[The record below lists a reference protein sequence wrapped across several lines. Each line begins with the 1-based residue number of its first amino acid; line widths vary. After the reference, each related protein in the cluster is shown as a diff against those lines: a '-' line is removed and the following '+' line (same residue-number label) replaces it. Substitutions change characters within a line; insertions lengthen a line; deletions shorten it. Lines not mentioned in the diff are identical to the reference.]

1 MRSLQHKAL
10 VLLAL
15 LTVLRASNS
24 PEITDIFVDPFTN
37 GLLFTLYSEEMI
49 DVDNVSSWMSP
60 HGWYYI
66 TVNGAT
72 FSLDIPGKIP
82 ALGQVKDIVI
92 KNNHESGQLAFLVK
106 KPFHSIQILKSEI
119 SNAVQVS
126 AVYEVSSSIKQRLG
140 DTLVEKDK
148 EKRFEERTRPL
159 ARKKAQD
166 VANRGP
172 SIDYL
177 NTGFNADTLNQA
189 VDEMLDAL
197 LVDMADVDDFTNSKK
212 LENETEFIRMNE
224 GIQHRINDPNI
235 MNDMVKLGDVAL
247 KGPASSS
254 VRELFTSKRKWYKDD
269 FFLPKDGPQEKG
281 RLKITSTI
289 DDVTVFIDDEYVGLT
304 PINDNI
310 ELTVGPHKVWCIP
323 PVPVNDSR
331 WYEDPIS
338 ENVIGDAI
346 HNVIVRADAVTTVD
360 FDLYILNTAPNY
372 KEKVFYMDSLGAIVG
387 PEDESRYADLSME
400 RFINKRITSHKISGI
415 KRKVVPPLVKEGKSL
430 KQKMVMNGPPPL
442 AVSDLR
448 KSNKKTREK
457 TQDQTDLTSTTPS
470 RDDIADIVEP
480 DPEEKTSN
488 DAGGNMFNRLFSSLK
503 RKGNNGSKREKPEI
517 QDSQLNKPVE
527 EVLEQIKTNIE
538 EGDLAAVDVDEKTQD
553 QTDLTSTT
561 PSRDDIADIV
571 ESDPEEKTSNDAGGN
586 MFNHLFSS
594 LKRKG
599 NNGSKREKPEI
610 KDSQLNKS
618 VEEVLEQIET
628 NIEEGDL
635 AVVDVDG
642 KTAKF
647 GRNSLQKVFSPKNSI
662 ANLQQ
667 VPPRYSSI
675 HSDDL
680 DVVRIVNAEY
690 VKPNNRRP
698 VNINNE
704 FPSTNHRVY
713 CFTVVQNLGRPV
725 HISHFWY
732 RNGKFMA
739 RVPMDVGF
747 SSSWRCWSYITLKNG
762 FEGDWKVVVRGPDN
776 QELEEIEFFILPDK
790 NLAKQK

>member
-1 MRSLQHKAL
+1 MRSLKYKAL
-10 VLLAL
+10 ALLAL
-15 LTVLRASNS
+15 LALLRASNS
-24 PEITDIFVDPFTN
+24 PEITDVFVDPFTN
-37 GLLFTLYSEEMI
+37 GLLFTLYSEEII
-49 DVDNVSSWMSP
+49 DIDNVSSWMSP

-66 TVNGAT
+66 TINGAT

-82 ALGQVKDIVI
+82 ALEQVKDIVI

-106 KPFHSIQILKSEI
+106 KPFHSIEILKSEI

-126 AVYEVSSSIKQRLG
+126 AVYGVPNSIKKRLG
-140 DTLVEKDK
+140 DTLVKKDK
-148 EKRFEERTRPL
+148 DKRPEKRTRPL

-166 VANRGP
+166 VANREP
-172 SIDYL
+172 STDYL
-177 NTGFNADTLNQA
+177 NIGFNADTLNLA
-189 VDEMLDAL
+189 VDKMLNAL
-197 LVDMADVDDFTNSKK
+197 LRDVADVDDFTNSKK

-224 GIQHRINDPNI
+224 GKQHRINDPNI
-235 MNDMVKLGDVAL
+235 MNDLVKLGDVAL

-254 VRELFTSKRKWYKDD
+254 VRELFISKRKWYKDD

-415 KRKVVPPLVKEGKSL
+415 KRKIVPPLVKEGKSSR
-430 KQKMVMNGPPPL
+430 QKTAMNGPPPL

-470 RDDIADIVEP
+470 RDDIADIVES

-517 QDSQLNKPVE
+517 KDSQLNKPVE
-527 EVLEQIKTNIE
+527 EVLEQIETDIE
-538 EGDLAAVDVDEKTQD
+538 EGDLAAVDVDEKT
-553 QTDLTSTT
+553 
-561 PSRDDIADIV
+561 A
-571 ESDPEEKTSNDAGGN
+571 
-586 MFNHLFSS
+586 
-594 LKRKG
+594 
-599 NNGSKREKPEI
+599 
-610 KDSQLNKS
+610 KS
-618 VEEVLEQIET
+618 
-628 NIEEGDL
+628 
-635 AVVDVDG
+635 
-642 KTAKF
+642 
-647 GRNSLQKVFSPKNSI
+647 GRNILQEVFPPKNSI

-667 VPPRYSSI
+667 VPPRYSTI
-675 HSDDL
+675 RFADL

-739 RVPMDVGF
+739 RVPMEVGF

>member
-15 LTVLRASNS
+15 LTVIRASNS

-148 EKRFEERTRPL
+148 EKHFEERTRPL
-159 ARKKAQD
+159 ARKKAED
-166 VANRGP
+166 IANREP

-177 NTGFNADTLNQA
+177 NIGFNPDTLNLA
-189 VDEMLDAL
+189 VDEMLNAL
-197 LVDMADVDDFTNSKK
+197 LRDMADVDAFTNSKK
-212 LENETEFIRMNE
+212 LENETEFIRMYE
-224 GIQHRINDPNI
+224 GTQHRINDPNI
-235 MNDMVKLGDVAL
+235 LNDLVKLGDVAL

-254 VRELFTSKRKWYKDD
+254 VRELFISKRKWYKED
-269 FFLPKDGPQEKG
+269 FFLPKDAPQEKG

-310 ELTVGPHKVWCIP
+310 ELTIGPHKVWCIP

-331 WYEDPIS
+331 WYKDPIS

-470 RDDIADIVEP
+470 RDDIADIVGP

-503 RKGNNGSKREKPEI
+503 REGNNGSKREKPEI

-527 EVLEQIKTNIE
+527 EVLEQIETNIE
-538 EGDLAAVDVDEKTQD
+538 EGDLAAVDVD
-553 QTDLTSTT
+553 
-561 PSRDDIADIV
+561 
-571 ESDPEEKTSNDAGGN
+571 
-586 MFNHLFSS
+586 
-594 LKRKG
+594 
-599 NNGSKREKPEI
+599 
-610 KDSQLNKS
+610 
-618 VEEVLEQIET
+618 
-628 NIEEGDL
+628 
-635 AVVDVDG
+635 G

-647 GRNSLQKVFSPKNSI
+647 GRNILQKVFSPKNSI

-675 HSDDL
+675 HSADL

>member
-10 VLLAL
+10 ASLAL
-15 LTVLRASNS
+15 LTILRASNS

-148 EKRFEERTRPL
+148 DKRLEERTRPL

-172 SIDYL
+172 RIDYL

-212 LENETEFIRMNE
+212 LENETEFIRLNE
-224 GIQHRINDPNI
+224 GKQHRVNDPNI

-346 HNVIVRADAVTTVD
+346 HNVMVRADTVTMVD

-372 KEKVFYMDSLGAIVG
+372 KEKVFYMDSIGAIVG
-387 PEDESRYADLSME
+387 PEDENRYAELSMK

-430 KQKMVMNGPPPL
+430 KQKKAMNGPPPL

-448 KSNKKTREK
+448 KSNKKTGEK
-457 TQDQTDLTSTTPS
+457 TQDQTDLTSTTLSRDDIADIVEPDPEEETQDQTDLTSTTPS

-503 RKGNNGSKREKPEI
+503 KKGKNGSKREQPDI

-527 EVLEQIKTNIE
+527 EVLEQIETDIE
-538 EGDLAAVDVDEKTQD
+538 EGDLAAVDVDEKT
-553 QTDLTSTT
+553 
-561 PSRDDIADIV
+561 A
-571 ESDPEEKTSNDAGGN
+571 
-586 MFNHLFSS
+586 
-594 LKRKG
+594 
-599 NNGSKREKPEI
+599 
-610 KDSQLNKS
+610 KS
-618 VEEVLEQIET
+618 
-628 NIEEGDL
+628 
-635 AVVDVDG
+635 
-642 KTAKF
+642 
-647 GRNSLQKVFSPKNSI
+647 GRNILKEVFPPKNSI
-662 ANLQQ
+662 ANRQQ
-667 VPPRYSSI
+667 VPPRNSTIRSA
-675 HSDDL
+675 DL
-680 DVVRIVNAEY
+680 DVIRIVNAEY

-725 HISHFWY
+725 NISHFWY
-732 RNGKFMA
+732 RDGKFMA
-739 RVPMDVGF
+739 RVPMKVGF
-747 SSSWRCWSYITLKNG
+747 SSSWRCWSYITLKDG
-762 FEGDWKVVVRGPDN
+762 FEGDWKVVVRGPTN
-776 QELEEIEFFILPDK
+776 QEIEEINFSIFPDK
-790 NLAKQK
+790 NLAKKKQ

>member
-1 MRSLQHKAL
+1 MKSMNYMRSLKYKAL
-10 VLLAL
+10 ALLAL
-15 LTVLRASNS
+15 LALLRASNS
-24 PEITDIFVDPFTN
+24 SEITDVFVDPFTN
-37 GLLFTLYSEEMI
+37 GLLFTLYSEETI
-49 DVDNVSSWMSP
+49 YLDNVSSWMSP

-126 AVYEVSSSIKQRLG
+126 AVYEVPNSIKQRLG

-148 EKRFEERTRPL
+148 EKPLEERTRPL

-166 VANRGP
+166 VANREP
-172 SIDYL
+172 SIDYMHL
-177 NTGFNADTLNQA
+177 GFNADTLNLA

-212 LENETEFIRMNE
+212 IENETEFIRMNE
-224 GIQHRINDPNI
+224 GKQHRINDPNI

-346 HNVIVRADAVTTVD
+346 HNVIVRADTVTMVD
-360 FDLYILNTAPNY
+360 FNLYILNTAPNY

-415 KRKVVPPLVKEGKSL
+415 KKKVVPPLVKEGKSSR
-430 KQKMVMNGPPPL
+430 QKTAMNGPPPL

-517 QDSQLNKPVE
+517 KDSQLNKP
-527 EVLEQIKTNIE
+527 
-538 EGDLAAVDVDEKTQD
+538 
-553 QTDLTSTT
+553 
-561 PSRDDIADIV
+561 
-571 ESDPEEKTSNDAGGN
+571 
-586 MFNHLFSS
+586 
-594 LKRKG
+594 
-599 NNGSKREKPEI
+599 
-610 KDSQLNKS
+610 

-635 AVVDVDG
+635 AAVDVDG

-647 GRNSLQKVFSPKNSI
+647 GRNILQKVFSPKNSI

-667 VPPRYSSI
+667 VQPRYSSI
-675 HSDDL
+675 HSADL

-725 HISHFWY
+725 RISHFWY

>member
-10 VLLAL
+10 ASLAL
-15 LTVLRASNS
+15 LTILRASNS

-148 EKRFEERTRPL
+148 DKRLEERTRPL

-172 SIDYL
+172 RIDYL

-212 LENETEFIRMNE
+212 LENETEFIRLNE
-224 GIQHRINDPNI
+224 GKQHRVNDPNI

-346 HNVIVRADAVTTVD
+346 HNVMVRADTVTMVD
-360 FDLYILNTAPNY
+360 FDLYILDTAPNY

-415 KRKVVPPLVKEGKSL
+415 KRKVVPPLVKEIKSS
-430 KQKMVMNGPPPL
+430 KQKTSMNGPPPL

-448 KSNKKTREK
+448 KSNKKTGEK
-457 TQDQTDLTSTTPS
+457 TQDQTDLTSTTLSRDDIADIVEPDPEEETQDQTDLTSTTPS

-503 RKGNNGSKREKPEI
+503 KKGKNGSKREQPDI

-527 EVLEQIKTNIE
+527 EVLEQIETDIE
-538 EGDLAAVDVDEKTQD
+538 EGDLAAVDVDEKT
-553 QTDLTSTT
+553 
-561 PSRDDIADIV
+561 A
-571 ESDPEEKTSNDAGGN
+571 
-586 MFNHLFSS
+586 
-594 LKRKG
+594 
-599 NNGSKREKPEI
+599 
-610 KDSQLNKS
+610 KS
-618 VEEVLEQIET
+618 
-628 NIEEGDL
+628 
-635 AVVDVDG
+635 
-642 KTAKF
+642 
-647 GRNSLQKVFSPKNSI
+647 GRNILKEVFPPKNSI
-662 ANLQQ
+662 ANRQQ
-667 VPPRYSSI
+667 VPPRNSTIRSA
-675 HSDDL
+675 DL
-680 DVVRIVNAEY
+680 DVIRIVNAEY

-739 RVPMDVGF
+739 RVPMEVGF

-762 FEGDWKVVVRGPDN
+762 FEGDWKVVVRGPAN
-776 QELEEIEFFILPDK
+776 QELEEIDFFILPDK
-790 NLAKQK
+790 NLAKQKQ

>member
-15 LTVLRASNS
+15 LTLLRASNS

-189 VDEMLDAL
+189 VDQMLDAL

-323 PVPVNDSR
+323 PVPVNGSR

-346 HNVIVRADAVTTVD
+346 HNVIVRTDAVTTVD

-527 EVLEQIKTNIE
+527 EVLEQIETNIE
-538 EGDLAAVDVDEKTQD
+538 EGDLAAVDVDEKT
-553 QTDLTSTT
+553 T
-561 PSRDDIADIV
+561 
-571 ESDPEEKTSNDAGGN
+571 
-586 MFNHLFSS
+586 
-594 LKRKG
+594 
-599 NNGSKREKPEI
+599 
-610 KDSQLNKS
+610 
-618 VEEVLEQIET
+618 
-628 NIEEGDL
+628 
-635 AVVDVDG
+635 
-642 KTAKF
+642 KF

-675 HSDDL
+675 HSADL

>member
-126 AVYEVSSSIKQRLG
+126 AAYEVSSSIKQRLG

-224 GIQHRINDPNI
+224 GKQHRINDPNI

-254 VRELFTSKRKWYKDD
+254 VRELFISKRKWYKDD

-310 ELTVGPHKVWCIP
+310 ELTIGPHKVWCIP
-323 PVPVNDSR
+323 PVPVNDNR
-331 WYEDPIS
+331 WYKDPIS

-346 HNVIVRADAVTTVD
+346 HNVIVRANVVTTVD

-372 KEKVFYMDSLGAIVG
+372 KEKVFYLDSLGDIVG
-387 PEDESRYADLSME
+387 PDDESRYADLSME
-400 RFINKRITSHKISGI
+400 RFMNKRNTSHKISGI
-415 KRKVVPPLVKEGKSL
+415 KRTVVPPLIKEGKST
-430 KQKMVMNGPPPL
+430 KQKVAMNGPPPL
-442 AVSDLR
+442 AMSDLR
-448 KSNKKTREK
+448 RSNKKTGDK
-457 TQDQTDLTSTTPS
+457 KQDQTDLANTATGADDTKAVVDVREPEIEDTGG
-470 RDDIADIVEP
+470 DDIADIVVS
-480 DPEEKTSN
+480 DPEEKTSK
-488 DAGGNMFNRLFSSLK
+488 DSGGNMFNRLFSSLK
-503 RKGNNGSKREKPEI
+503 RNGKNGSKREEPDT
-517 QDSQLNKPVE
+517 QDSQINKPE
-527 EVLEQIKTNIE
+527 EEELEKTETDVE
-538 EGDLAAVDVDEKTQD
+538 EGDLVAADVDKNTVK
-553 QTDLTSTT
+553 
-561 PSRDDIADIV
+561 PSRDI
-571 ESDPEEKTSNDAGGN
+571 
-586 MFNHLFSS
+586 FQ
-594 LKRKG
+594 R
-599 NNGSKREKPEI
+599 
-610 KDSQLNKS
+610 
-618 VEEVLEQIET
+618 
-628 NIEEGDL
+628 
-635 AVVDVDG
+635 
-642 KTAKF
+642 
-647 GRNSLQKVFSPKNSI
+647 VFPPKNSTT
-662 ANLQQ
+662 NRQQ
-667 VPPRYSSI
+667 EPLRHSI
-675 HSDDL
+675 LSYADL
-680 DVVRIVNAEY
+680 DVVRIVNAEF
-690 VKPNNRRP
+690 VKPKKRQP
-698 VNINNE
+698 ININNE
-704 FPSTNHRVY
+704 FPVTNHRVY
-713 CFTVVQNLGRPV
+713 CFTVVQNLGRPL

-732 RNGKFMA
+732 RDGKFMA
-739 RVPMDVGF
+739 RVPMEVGF
-747 SSSWRCWSYITLKNG
+747 SSSWRCWSYITLKDG

>member
-1 MRSLQHKAL
+1 MRSQQQKAL
-10 VLLAL
+10 ASLAL

-82 ALGQVKDIVI
+82 DLGQVKDIVI

-126 AVYEVSSSIKQRLG
+126 AAYEVSSSIKQRLG

-224 GIQHRINDPNI
+224 GKQHRINDPNI

-346 HNVIVRADAVTTVD
+346 HNVIVRTDAVTTVD

-517 QDSQLNKPVE
+517 KDSQLNKP
-527 EVLEQIKTNIE
+527 
-538 EGDLAAVDVDEKTQD
+538 
-553 QTDLTSTT
+553 
-561 PSRDDIADIV
+561 
-571 ESDPEEKTSNDAGGN
+571 
-586 MFNHLFSS
+586 
-594 LKRKG
+594 
-599 NNGSKREKPEI
+599 
-610 KDSQLNKS
+610 

-635 AVVDVDG
+635 AAVDVDG
-642 KTAKF
+642 KTTKF

-675 HSDDL
+675 HSADL

-739 RVPMDVGF
+739 RVPMEVGF

-762 FEGDWKVVVRGPDN
+762 FEGDWKVVVRGPAN
-776 QELEEIEFFILPDK
+776 QELEEIDFFILPDK
-790 NLAKQK
+790 NLAKQKQ

>member
-15 LTVLRASNS
+15 LTVIRASNS

-126 AVYEVSSSIKQRLG
+126 AAYEVSSSIKQRLG

-197 LVDMADVDDFTNSKK
+197 LVDMADVDDFTNGKK

-346 HNVIVRADAVTTVD
+346 HNVIVRSDAVTTVD

-387 PEDESRYADLSME
+387 PGDESRYADLSME
-400 RFINKRITSHKISGI
+400 GFINKRITSHKISGI

-517 QDSQLNKPVE
+517 KDSQLNKP
-527 EVLEQIKTNIE
+527 
-538 EGDLAAVDVDEKTQD
+538 
-553 QTDLTSTT
+553 
-561 PSRDDIADIV
+561 
-571 ESDPEEKTSNDAGGN
+571 
-586 MFNHLFSS
+586 
-594 LKRKG
+594 
-599 NNGSKREKPEI
+599 
-610 KDSQLNKS
+610 

-635 AVVDVDG
+635 AAVDVDG

-647 GRNSLQKVFSPKNSI
+647 GRNILQKVFSPKNSI

-675 HSDDL
+675 HSADL

>member
-10 VLLAL
+10 ASLAL
-15 LTVLRASNS
+15 LTILRASNS

-148 EKRFEERTRPL
+148 DKRLEERTRPL

-166 VANRGP
+166 VANRRP

-212 LENETEFIRMNE
+212 LENETEFIRLNE
-224 GIQHRINDPNI
+224 GKQHRVNDPNI

-254 VRELFTSKRKWYKDD
+254 VRELFTSKKKWYKDD

-372 KEKVFYMDSLGAIVG
+372 KEKAFFLDSLGAIVG

-400 RFINKRITSHKISGI
+400 RFINERITSHKISGI
-415 KRKVVPPLVKEGKSL
+415 KRKVVPPLVKEGKNS
-430 KQKMVMNGPPPL
+430 KQKTAMNGPPPL

-448 KSNKKTREK
+448 KSNNKTGEK

-470 RDDIADIVEP
+470 RDDITDIVEP
-480 DPEEKTSN
+480 NPEEKTSN
-488 DAGGNMFNRLFSSLK
+488 DAGGNMFSRLFSSLK
-503 RKGNNGSKREKPEI
+503 KKGKNGSKREKPDI

-527 EVLEQIKTNIE
+527 EVLEQIETDIE
-538 EGDLAAVDVDEKTQD
+538 EGNLAAVDVDEKT
-553 QTDLTSTT
+553 
-561 PSRDDIADIV
+561 V
-571 ESDPEEKTSNDAGGN
+571 
-586 MFNHLFSS
+586 
-594 LKRKG
+594 
-599 NNGSKREKPEI
+599 
-610 KDSQLNKS
+610 KS
-618 VEEVLEQIET
+618 
-628 NIEEGDL
+628 
-635 AVVDVDG
+635 
-642 KTAKF
+642 
-647 GRNSLQKVFSPKNSI
+647 GRNILKEVFPPKNSI
-662 ANLQQ
+662 ANRQQ
-667 VPPRYSSI
+667 VSPRYSTIRSA
-675 HSDDL
+675 DL

-762 FEGDWKVVVRGPDN
+762 FEGDWKVVVRGPAN
-776 QELEEIEFFILPDK
+776 QELEEIDFFILPDK
-790 NLAKQK
+790 NLAKQKQ

>member
-1 MRSLQHKAL
+1 MRSLKHKAIAS
-10 VLLAL
+10 LAL
-15 LTVLRASNS
+15 LTVIRASN
-24 PEITDIFVDPFTN
+24 PPDITDVFVDPFTN
-37 GLLFTLYSEEMI
+37 GLLFTLYSEEII
-49 DVDNVSSWMSP
+49 DIDNVSSWMSP

-82 ALGQVKDIVI
+82 ALRQVKDIVI

-224 GIQHRINDPNI
+224 GKQHRINDPNI

-254 VRELFTSKRKWYKDD
+254 VRELFISKRKWYKDD

-503 RKGNNGSKREKPEI
+503 KKGKNGSKREQPDI

-527 EVLEQIKTNIE
+527 EVLEQIETDIE
-538 EGDLAAVDVDEKTQD
+538 EGNLAAVDVDEKT
-553 QTDLTSTT
+553 
-561 PSRDDIADIV
+561 A
-571 ESDPEEKTSNDAGGN
+571 
-586 MFNHLFSS
+586 
-594 LKRKG
+594 
-599 NNGSKREKPEI
+599 
-610 KDSQLNKS
+610 KS
-618 VEEVLEQIET
+618 
-628 NIEEGDL
+628 
-635 AVVDVDG
+635 
-642 KTAKF
+642 
-647 GRNSLQKVFSPKNSI
+647 GRNILKEVFPPKNSI
-662 ANLQQ
+662 ANRQQ
-667 VPPRYSSI
+667 VPPRNSTIRSA
-675 HSDDL
+675 DL
-680 DVVRIVNAEY
+680 DVIRIVNAEY

-725 HISHFWY
+725 RISHFWY

-762 FEGDWKVVVRGPDN
+762 FEGDWKVVVRGPAN

>member
-1 MRSLQHKAL
+1 
-10 VLLAL
+10 
-15 LTVLRASNS
+15 
-24 PEITDIFVDPFTN
+24 
-37 GLLFTLYSEEMI
+37 MI

-148 EKRFEERTRPL
+148 DKRLEERTRPL

-224 GIQHRINDPNI
+224 GIQHRVNDPNI

-346 HNVIVRADAVTTVD
+346 HNVMVRADTVTMVD
-360 FDLYILNTAPNY
+360 FDLYILDTAPNY

-387 PEDESRYADLSME
+387 PEDENRYAELSMK

-415 KRKVVPPLVKEGKSL
+415 KRKVVPPLVKEIKSS
-430 KQKMVMNGPPPL
+430 KQKTSMNGPPPL

-448 KSNKKTREK
+448 KSNKKTGEK
-457 TQDQTDLTSTTPS
+457 TQDQTDLTSTTLSRDDIADIVEPDPEEETQDQTDLTSTTPS

-503 RKGNNGSKREKPEI
+503 KKGKNGSKREQPDI

-527 EVLEQIKTNIE
+527 EVLEQIETDIE
-538 EGDLAAVDVDEKTQD
+538 EGDLAAVDVDEKT
-553 QTDLTSTT
+553 
-561 PSRDDIADIV
+561 A
-571 ESDPEEKTSNDAGGN
+571 
-586 MFNHLFSS
+586 
-594 LKRKG
+594 
-599 NNGSKREKPEI
+599 
-610 KDSQLNKS
+610 KS
-618 VEEVLEQIET
+618 
-628 NIEEGDL
+628 
-635 AVVDVDG
+635 
-642 KTAKF
+642 
-647 GRNSLQKVFSPKNSI
+647 GRNILKEVFPPKNSI
-662 ANLQQ
+662 ANRQQ
-667 VPPRYSSI
+667 VPPRNSTIRSA
-675 HSDDL
+675 DL
-680 DVVRIVNAEY
+680 DVIRIVNAEY

-725 HISHFWY
+725 NISHFWY
-732 RNGKFMA
+732 RDGKFMA
-739 RVPMDVGF
+739 RVPMKVGF
-747 SSSWRCWSYITLKNG
+747 SSSWRCWSYITLKDG
-762 FEGDWKVVVRGPDN
+762 FEGDWKVVVRGPTN
-776 QELEEIEFFILPDK
+776 QEIEEINFSIFPDK
-790 NLAKQK
+790 NLAKKKQ

>member
-10 VLLAL
+10 ASLAL
-15 LTVLRASNS
+15 LTILRASNS

-148 EKRFEERTRPL
+148 DKRLEERTRPL

-172 SIDYL
+172 RIDYL

-212 LENETEFIRMNE
+212 LENETEFIRLNE
-224 GIQHRINDPNI
+224 GKQHRVNDPNI

-470 RDDIADIVEP
+470 RDDIADIVE
-480 DPEEKTSN
+480 
-488 DAGGNMFNRLFSSLK
+488 
-503 RKGNNGSKREKPEI
+503 
-517 QDSQLNKPVE
+517 
-527 EVLEQIKTNIE
+527 
-538 EGDLAAVDVDEKTQD
+538 
-553 QTDLTSTT
+553 
-561 PSRDDIADIV
+561 
-571 ESDPEEKTSNDAGGN
+571 SDPEEKTSNDAGGN

-610 KDSQLNKS
+610 QDSQLNKP

-635 AVVDVDG
+635 AAVDVDE
-642 KTAKF
+642 KTTKF

-739 RVPMDVGF
+739 RVPMEVGF

>member
-10 VLLAL
+10 ASLAL
-15 LTVLRASNS
+15 LTILRASNS

-148 EKRFEERTRPL
+148 DKRLEERTRPL

-172 SIDYL
+172 RIDYL

-212 LENETEFIRMNE
+212 LENETEFIRLNE
-224 GIQHRINDPNI
+224 GKQHRVNDPNI

-517 QDSQLNKPVE
+517 
-527 EVLEQIKTNIE
+527 
-538 EGDLAAVDVDEKTQD
+538 
-553 QTDLTSTT
+553 
-561 PSRDDIADIV
+561 
-571 ESDPEEKTSNDAGGN
+571 
-586 MFNHLFSS
+586 
-594 LKRKG
+594 
-599 NNGSKREKPEI
+599 

-739 RVPMDVGF
+739 RVPMEVGF

>member
-1 MRSLQHKAL
+1 M
-10 VLLAL
+10 
-15 LTVLRASNS
+15 
-24 PEITDIFVDPFTN
+24 DPFTN

-527 EVLEQIKTNIE
+527 EVLEQIETNIE
-538 EGDLAAVDVDEKTQD
+538 EGDLAAVDVDEKT
-553 QTDLTSTT
+553 T
-561 PSRDDIADIV
+561 
-571 ESDPEEKTSNDAGGN
+571 
-586 MFNHLFSS
+586 
-594 LKRKG
+594 
-599 NNGSKREKPEI
+599 
-610 KDSQLNKS
+610 
-618 VEEVLEQIET
+618 
-628 NIEEGDL
+628 
-635 AVVDVDG
+635 
-642 KTAKF
+642 KF

-675 HSDDL
+675 HSADL

-739 RVPMDVGF
+739 RVPMEVGF

-762 FEGDWKVVVRGPDN
+762 FEGDWKVVVRGPAN
-776 QELEEIEFFILPDK
+776 QELEEIDFFILPDK

>member
-10 VLLAL
+10 ASLAL
-15 LTVLRASNS
+15 LTILRASNS

-148 EKRFEERTRPL
+148 DKRLEERTRPL

-172 SIDYL
+172 RIDYL

-197 LVDMADVDDFTNSKK
+197 LVDMADIDDFTNSKK
-212 LENETEFIRMNE
+212 LENETEFIRLNE
-224 GIQHRINDPNI
+224 GKQHRVNDPNI

-346 HNVIVRADAVTTVD
+346 HNVMVRADTVTMVD
-360 FDLYILNTAPNY
+360 FDLYILDTAPNY
-372 KEKVFYMDSLGAIVG
+372 KEKVFYMDSLGTIVG
-387 PEDESRYADLSME
+387 PEDESRYADLSMD
-400 RFINKRITSHKISGI
+400 RFINKRITSHKISGV
-415 KRKVVPPLVKEGKSL
+415 KRKVVPPLVKESKSS
-430 KQKMVMNGPPPL
+430 KQKTVMNGPPPL

-448 KSNKKTREK
+448 KSNKKTGEK
-457 TQDQTDLTSTTPS
+457 TQDQTDLTSTTLSRDDIADIVEPDPEEETQDQTDLTSTTLS

-480 DPEEKTSN
+480 DPEEKTQDQKDLISTTLSRDDIEDIVKPDPEEKISN
-488 DAGGNMFNRLFSSLK
+488 DAGGNMFNRFFSSLK
-503 RKGNNGSKREKPEI
+503 RKGNNGSKIEKLDI

-527 EVLEQIKTNIE
+527 EVLEQIETDIE
-538 EGDLAAVDVDEKTQD
+538 VGDLAAVDVDEKTA
-553 QTDLTSTT
+553 TSD
-561 PSRDDIADIV
+561 RNII
-571 ESDPEEKTSNDAGGN
+571 
-586 MFNHLFSS
+586 L
-594 LKRKG
+594 
-599 NNGSKREKPEI
+599 
-610 KDSQLNKS
+610 Q
-618 VEEVLEQIET
+618 EV
-628 NIEEGDL
+628 
-635 AVVDVDG
+635 
-642 KTAKF
+642 F
-647 GRNSLQKVFSPKNSI
+647 PPKNSI
-662 ANLQQ
+662 ANRQQ
-667 VPPRYSSI
+667 VPPRYSTIRSA
-675 HSDDL
+675 DL
-680 DVVRIVNAEY
+680 DVVRIVNSEY
-690 VKPNNRRP
+690 VNPNNRRP

-704 FPSTNHRVY
+704 FPSTNNRVY

-747 SSSWRCWSYITLKNG
+747 SSSWRCWSYITLKDG
-762 FEGDWKVVVRGPDN
+762 FEGDWKVVVRGPAN
-776 QELEEIEFFILPDK
+776 QELEEIDFFILPDK
-790 NLAKQK
+790 NLAKKKQ

>member
-126 AVYEVSSSIKQRLG
+126 AAYEVSSSIKQRLG

-346 HNVIVRADAVTTVD
+346 HNVMVRADTVTMVD
-360 FDLYILNTAPNY
+360 FDLYILDTAPNY

-415 KRKVVPPLVKEGKSL
+415 KRKVVPPLVKEIKSS
-430 KQKMVMNGPPPL
+430 KQKTSMNGPPPL

-448 KSNKKTREK
+448 KSNKKTGEK
-457 TQDQTDLTSTTPS
+457 TQDQTDLTSTTLS

-503 RKGNNGSKREKPEI
+503 RKGNNGSKREKPDI

-527 EVLEQIKTNIE
+527 EVLEQIETDIE
-538 EGDLAAVDVDEKTQD
+538 EGDLAAVDVDEKT
-553 QTDLTSTT
+553 
-561 PSRDDIADIV
+561 A
-571 ESDPEEKTSNDAGGN
+571 
-586 MFNHLFSS
+586 
-594 LKRKG
+594 
-599 NNGSKREKPEI
+599 
-610 KDSQLNKS
+610 KS
-618 VEEVLEQIET
+618 
-628 NIEEGDL
+628 
-635 AVVDVDG
+635 
-642 KTAKF
+642 
-647 GRNSLQKVFSPKNSI
+647 GRNILQEVFPPKNSI
-662 ANLQQ
+662 ANRQQ
-667 VPPRYSSI
+667 VPPRYSTIRSA
-675 HSDDL
+675 DL

-739 RVPMDVGF
+739 RVPMEVGF

>member
-10 VLLAL
+10 ASLAL
-15 LTVLRASNS
+15 LTILRASNS

-148 EKRFEERTRPL
+148 DKRLEERTRPL

-172 SIDYL
+172 RIDYL

-212 LENETEFIRMNE
+212 LENETEFIRLNE
-224 GIQHRINDPNI
+224 GKQHRVNDPNI

-346 HNVIVRADAVTTVD
+346 HNVMVRADTVTMVD
-360 FDLYILNTAPNY
+360 FDLYILDTAPNY

-415 KRKVVPPLVKEGKSL
+415 KRKVVPPLVKEIKSS
-430 KQKMVMNGPPPL
+430 KQKTSMNGPPPL

-448 KSNKKTREK
+448 KSNKKTGEK
-457 TQDQTDLTSTTPS
+457 TQDQTDLTSTTLS

-503 RKGNNGSKREKPEI
+503 KKGKNGSKREQPDI

-527 EVLEQIKTNIE
+527 EVLEQIETDIE
-538 EGDLAAVDVDEKTQD
+538 EGDLAAVDVDEKT
-553 QTDLTSTT
+553 
-561 PSRDDIADIV
+561 A
-571 ESDPEEKTSNDAGGN
+571 
-586 MFNHLFSS
+586 
-594 LKRKG
+594 
-599 NNGSKREKPEI
+599 
-610 KDSQLNKS
+610 KS
-618 VEEVLEQIET
+618 
-628 NIEEGDL
+628 
-635 AVVDVDG
+635 
-642 KTAKF
+642 
-647 GRNSLQKVFSPKNSI
+647 GRNILKEVFPPKNSI
-662 ANLQQ
+662 ANRQQ
-667 VPPRYSSI
+667 VPPRNSTIRSA
-675 HSDDL
+675 DL
-680 DVVRIVNAEY
+680 DVIRIVNAEY

-725 HISHFWY
+725 NISHFWY
-732 RNGKFMA
+732 RDGKFMA
-739 RVPMDVGF
+739 RVPMKVGF
-747 SSSWRCWSYITLKNG
+747 SSSWRCWSYITLKDG
-762 FEGDWKVVVRGPDN
+762 FEGDWKVVVRGPTN
-776 QELEEIEFFILPDK
+776 QEIEEINFSIFPDK
-790 NLAKQK
+790 NLAKKKQ

>member
-1 MRSLQHKAL
+1 M
-10 VLLAL
+10 
-15 LTVLRASNS
+15 
-24 PEITDIFVDPFTN
+24 DPFTN

-148 EKRFEERTRPL
+148 DKRLEERTRPL

-166 VANRGP
+166 VADRGP

-527 EVLEQIKTNIE
+527 EVLEQIETDIE
-538 EGDLAAVDVDEKTQD
+538 EGDLAAVDVDEKT
-553 QTDLTSTT
+553 
-561 PSRDDIADIV
+561 A
-571 ESDPEEKTSNDAGGN
+571 
-586 MFNHLFSS
+586 
-594 LKRKG
+594 
-599 NNGSKREKPEI
+599 
-610 KDSQLNKS
+610 KS
-618 VEEVLEQIET
+618 
-628 NIEEGDL
+628 
-635 AVVDVDG
+635 
-642 KTAKF
+642 
-647 GRNSLQKVFSPKNSI
+647 GRNILQEVFPPKNSI

-667 VPPRYSSI
+667 VPPRYSTIRSA
-675 HSDDL
+675 DL

-739 RVPMDVGF
+739 RVPMEVGF

-762 FEGDWKVVVRGPDN
+762 FEGDWKVVVRGPAN
-776 QELEEIEFFILPDK
+776 QELEEIDFFILPDK
-790 NLAKQK
+790 NLAKQKQ

>member
-189 VDEMLDAL
+189 VDQMLDAL

-323 PVPVNDSR
+323 PVPVNGSR

-346 HNVIVRADAVTTVD
+346 HNVIVRTDAVTTVD

-470 RDDIADIVEP
+470 RDDIADIVES

-517 QDSQLNKPVE
+517 QDSQFNKP
-527 EVLEQIKTNIE
+527 
-538 EGDLAAVDVDEKTQD
+538 
-553 QTDLTSTT
+553 
-561 PSRDDIADIV
+561 
-571 ESDPEEKTSNDAGGN
+571 
-586 MFNHLFSS
+586 
-594 LKRKG
+594 
-599 NNGSKREKPEI
+599 
-610 KDSQLNKS
+610 

-635 AVVDVDG
+635 AAVDVDE
-642 KTAKF
+642 KTTKF

-675 HSDDL
+675 HSADL

-739 RVPMDVGF
+739 RVPMEVGF

>member
-189 VDEMLDAL
+189 VDQMLDAL

-372 KEKVFYMDSLGAIVG
+372 KEKVFFMDSLGAIVG
-387 PEDESRYADLSME
+387 PEDESRYADLRME

-457 TQDQTDLTSTTPS
+457 TQDQTDLTSTMPS

-517 QDSQLNKPVE
+517 KDSQLNKP
-527 EVLEQIKTNIE
+527 
-538 EGDLAAVDVDEKTQD
+538 
-553 QTDLTSTT
+553 
-561 PSRDDIADIV
+561 
-571 ESDPEEKTSNDAGGN
+571 
-586 MFNHLFSS
+586 
-594 LKRKG
+594 
-599 NNGSKREKPEI
+599 
-610 KDSQLNKS
+610 

-635 AVVDVDG
+635 AAVDVDE
-642 KTAKF
+642 KTTKF

-739 RVPMDVGF
+739 RVPMEVGF

>member
-10 VLLAL
+10 ASLAL
-15 LTVLRASNS
+15 LTILRASNS

-148 EKRFEERTRPL
+148 DKRLEERTRPL

-212 LENETEFIRMNE
+212 LENETEFIRLNE
-224 GIQHRINDPNI
+224 GKQHRVNDPNI

-254 VRELFTSKRKWYKDD
+254 VRELFISKRKWYKDD

-346 HNVIVRADAVTTVD
+346 HNVIVRADTVTMVD

-517 QDSQLNKPVE
+517 KDSQLNKP
-527 EVLEQIKTNIE
+527 
-538 EGDLAAVDVDEKTQD
+538 
-553 QTDLTSTT
+553 
-561 PSRDDIADIV
+561 
-571 ESDPEEKTSNDAGGN
+571 
-586 MFNHLFSS
+586 
-594 LKRKG
+594 
-599 NNGSKREKPEI
+599 
-610 KDSQLNKS
+610 

-635 AVVDVDG
+635 AAVDVDG
-642 KTAKF
+642 KTTKF

-675 HSDDL
+675 HSADL

-739 RVPMDVGF
+739 RVPMEVGF

>member
-10 VLLAL
+10 ASLAL
-15 LTVLRASNS
+15 LTILRASNS

-148 EKRFEERTRPL
+148 DKRLEERTRPL

-172 SIDYL
+172 RIDYL

-212 LENETEFIRMNE
+212 LENETEFIRLNE
-224 GIQHRINDPNI
+224 GKQHRVNDPNI

-346 HNVIVRADAVTTVD
+346 HNVMVRADTVTMVD
-360 FDLYILNTAPNY
+360 FDLYILDTAPNY

-415 KRKVVPPLVKEGKSL
+415 KRKVVPPLVKEIKSS
-430 KQKMVMNGPPPL
+430 KQKTSMNGPPPL

-448 KSNKKTREK
+448 KSNKKTGEK
-457 TQDQTDLTSTTPS
+457 TQDQTDLTSTTLSRDDIADIVEPDPEEETQDQTDLTSTTPS

-503 RKGNNGSKREKPEI
+503 KKGKNGSKREQPDI

-527 EVLEQIKTNIE
+527 EVLEQIETDIE
-538 EGDLAAVDVDEKTQD
+538 EGDLAAVDVDEKT
-553 QTDLTSTT
+553 
-561 PSRDDIADIV
+561 A
-571 ESDPEEKTSNDAGGN
+571 
-586 MFNHLFSS
+586 
-594 LKRKG
+594 
-599 NNGSKREKPEI
+599 
-610 KDSQLNKS
+610 KS
-618 VEEVLEQIET
+618 
-628 NIEEGDL
+628 
-635 AVVDVDG
+635 
-642 KTAKF
+642 
-647 GRNSLQKVFSPKNSI
+647 GRNILKEVFPPKNSI
-662 ANLQQ
+662 ANRQQ
-667 VPPRYSSI
+667 VPPRNSTIRSA
-675 HSDDL
+675 DL
-680 DVVRIVNAEY
+680 DVIRIVNAEY

-725 HISHFWY
+725 NISHFWY
-732 RNGKFMA
+732 RDGKFMA
-739 RVPMDVGF
+739 RVPMKVGF
-747 SSSWRCWSYITLKNG
+747 SSSWRCWSYITLKDG
-762 FEGDWKVVVRGPDN
+762 FEGDWKVVVRGPTN
-776 QELEEIEFFILPDK
+776 QEIEEINFSIFPDK
-790 NLAKQK
+790 ILAKQKQ

>member
-15 LTVLRASNS
+15 LTVIRASNS

-372 KEKVFYMDSLGAIVG
+372 KEKVFFMDSLGAIVG
-387 PEDESRYADLSME
+387 PEDESRYADLRME

-488 DAGGNMFNRLFSSLK
+488 DAGGNMFNR
-503 RKGNNGSKREKPEI
+503 
-517 QDSQLNKPVE
+517 
-527 EVLEQIKTNIE
+527 
-538 EGDLAAVDVDEKTQD
+538 
-553 QTDLTSTT
+553 
-561 PSRDDIADIV
+561 
-571 ESDPEEKTSNDAGGN
+571 
-586 MFNHLFSS
+586 LFSS

-739 RVPMDVGF
+739 RVPMEVGF

>member
-10 VLLAL
+10 ASLAL
-15 LTVLRASNS
+15 LTILRASNS

-148 EKRFEERTRPL
+148 DKRLEERTRPL

-212 LENETEFIRMNE
+212 LENETEFIRLNE
-224 GIQHRINDPNI
+224 GKQHRVNDPNI

-346 HNVIVRADAVTTVD
+346 HNVMVRADTVTMVD
-360 FDLYILNTAPNY
+360 FDLYILDTAPNY

-415 KRKVVPPLVKEGKSL
+415 KRKVVPPLVKEIKSS
-430 KQKMVMNGPPPL
+430 KQKTSMNGPPPL

-448 KSNKKTREK
+448 KSNKKTGEK

-503 RKGNNGSKREKPEI
+503 KKGKNGSKREQPDI

-527 EVLEQIKTNIE
+527 EVLEQIETDIE
-538 EGDLAAVDVDEKTQD
+538 EGDLAAVDVDEKT
-553 QTDLTSTT
+553 
-561 PSRDDIADIV
+561 A
-571 ESDPEEKTSNDAGGN
+571 
-586 MFNHLFSS
+586 
-594 LKRKG
+594 
-599 NNGSKREKPEI
+599 
-610 KDSQLNKS
+610 KS
-618 VEEVLEQIET
+618 
-628 NIEEGDL
+628 
-635 AVVDVDG
+635 
-642 KTAKF
+642 
-647 GRNSLQKVFSPKNSI
+647 GRNILKEVFPPKNSI
-662 ANLQQ
+662 ANRQQ
-667 VPPRYSSI
+667 VPPRYSTIRSA
-675 HSDDL
+675 DL

-725 HISHFWY
+725 NISHFWY
-732 RNGKFMA
+732 RDGKFMA
-739 RVPMDVGF
+739 RVPMKVGF
-747 SSSWRCWSYITLKNG
+747 SSSWRCWSYITLKDG
-762 FEGDWKVVVRGPDN
+762 FEGDWKVVVRGPTN
-776 QELEEIEFFILPDK
+776 QEIEEINFSIFPDK
-790 NLAKQK
+790 NLAKKKQ

>member
-10 VLLAL
+10 ASLAL
-15 LTVLRASNS
+15 LTILRASNS

-148 EKRFEERTRPL
+148 DKRLEERTRPL

-212 LENETEFIRMNE
+212 LENETEFIRLNE
-224 GIQHRINDPNI
+224 GKQHRVNDPNI

-346 HNVIVRADAVTTVD
+346 HNVMVRADTVTMVD

-372 KEKVFYMDSLGAIVG
+372 KEKVFYMDSIGAIVG
-387 PEDESRYADLSME
+387 PEDENRYAELSMK
-400 RFINKRITSHKISGI
+400 RFINKRITSHKISVI
-415 KRKVVPPLVKEGKSL
+415 KRKVVPPIVKEGKSL
-430 KQKMVMNGPPPL
+430 KQKTAMNGPPPL

-448 KSNKKTREK
+448 KSNKKTGEK
-457 TQDQTDLTSTTPS
+457 TQDQTDLTSTTLSRDEIADIVEPDPEEETQDQTDLTSTTPS
-470 RDDIADIVEP
+470 RDDITDIVEP
-480 DPEEKTSN
+480 NPEEKTSN

-503 RKGNNGSKREKPEI
+503 KKGKNGSKREQPDI

-527 EVLEQIKTNIE
+527 EVLEQIETDIE
-538 EGDLAAVDVDEKTQD
+538 EGDLAAVDVDEKT
-553 QTDLTSTT
+553 
-561 PSRDDIADIV
+561 A
-571 ESDPEEKTSNDAGGN
+571 
-586 MFNHLFSS
+586 
-594 LKRKG
+594 
-599 NNGSKREKPEI
+599 
-610 KDSQLNKS
+610 KS
-618 VEEVLEQIET
+618 
-628 NIEEGDL
+628 
-635 AVVDVDG
+635 
-642 KTAKF
+642 
-647 GRNSLQKVFSPKNSI
+647 GRNILKEVFPPKNSI
-662 ANLQQ
+662 ANRQQ
-667 VPPRYSSI
+667 VPPRNSTIRSA
-675 HSDDL
+675 DL
-680 DVVRIVNAEY
+680 DVIRIVNAEY

-725 HISHFWY
+725 NISHFWY
-732 RNGKFMA
+732 RDGKFMA
-739 RVPMDVGF
+739 RVPMKVGF
-747 SSSWRCWSYITLKNG
+747 SSSWRCWSYITLKDG
-762 FEGDWKVVVRGPDN
+762 FEGDWKVVVRGPTN
-776 QELEEIEFFILPDK
+776 QEIEEINFSIFPDK
-790 NLAKQK
+790 NLAKKKQ

>member
-10 VLLAL
+10 ASLAL
-15 LTVLRASNS
+15 LTILRASNS

-82 ALGQVKDIVI
+82 DLGQVKDIVI

-148 EKRFEERTRPL
+148 DKRLEERTRPL

-172 SIDYL
+172 RIDYL

-212 LENETEFIRMNE
+212 LENETEFIRLNE
-224 GIQHRINDPNI
+224 GKQHRVNDPNI

-346 HNVIVRADAVTTVD
+346 HNVMVRADTVTMVD
-360 FDLYILNTAPNY
+360 FDLYILDTAPNY

-415 KRKVVPPLVKEGKSL
+415 KRKVVPPLVKEIKSS
-430 KQKMVMNGPPPL
+430 KQKTSMNGPPPL

-448 KSNKKTREK
+448 KSNKKTGEK
-457 TQDQTDLTSTTPS
+457 TQDQTDLTSTTLSRDEIADIVEPDPEEETQDQTDLTSTTPS

-488 DAGGNMFNRLFSSLK
+488 DARGNMFNRLFSSLK
-503 RKGNNGSKREKPEI
+503 KKGKNGSKREQPDI

-527 EVLEQIKTNIE
+527 EVLEQIETDIE
-538 EGDLAAVDVDEKTQD
+538 EGDLAAVDVDEKT
-553 QTDLTSTT
+553 
-561 PSRDDIADIV
+561 A
-571 ESDPEEKTSNDAGGN
+571 
-586 MFNHLFSS
+586 
-594 LKRKG
+594 
-599 NNGSKREKPEI
+599 
-610 KDSQLNKS
+610 KS
-618 VEEVLEQIET
+618 
-628 NIEEGDL
+628 
-635 AVVDVDG
+635 
-642 KTAKF
+642 
-647 GRNSLQKVFSPKNSI
+647 GRNILKEVFPPKNSI
-662 ANLQQ
+662 ANRQQ
-667 VPPRYSSI
+667 VPPRYSTIRSA
-675 HSDDL
+675 DL

-725 HISHFWY
+725 NISHFWY
-732 RNGKFMA
+732 RDGKFMA
-739 RVPMDVGF
+739 RVPMKVGF
-747 SSSWRCWSYITLKNG
+747 SSSWRCWSYITLKDG
-762 FEGDWKVVVRGPDN
+762 FEGDWKVVVRGPTN
-776 QELEEIEFFILPDK
+776 QEIEEINFSIFPDK
-790 NLAKQK
+790 NLAKKKQ

>member
-15 LTVLRASNS
+15 LTVIRASNS

-66 TVNGAT
+66 TVNGAI

-82 ALGQVKDIVI
+82 VLGQVKDIVI

-126 AVYEVSSSIKQRLG
+126 AAYEVSSSIKQRLG

-197 LVDMADVDDFTNSKK
+197 LVDMADVNDFTNTKK
-212 LENETEFIRMNE
+212 IENETEFIRMNE
-224 GIQHRINDPNI
+224 GIQHRINDPNV

-346 HNVIVRADAVTTVD
+346 HNVIVRSDAVTTVD

-400 RFINKRITSHKISGI
+400 RFVNKRITSHKISGI

-527 EVLEQIKTNIE
+527 EVLEQIETNIE
-538 EGDLAAVDVDEKTQD
+538 EGDLAAVDVDEKT
-553 QTDLTSTT
+553 T
-561 PSRDDIADIV
+561 
-571 ESDPEEKTSNDAGGN
+571 
-586 MFNHLFSS
+586 
-594 LKRKG
+594 
-599 NNGSKREKPEI
+599 
-610 KDSQLNKS
+610 
-618 VEEVLEQIET
+618 
-628 NIEEGDL
+628 
-635 AVVDVDG
+635 
-642 KTAKF
+642 KF

-675 HSDDL
+675 HSADL

>member
-1 MRSLQHKAL
+1 
-10 VLLAL
+10 
-15 LTVLRASNS
+15 
-24 PEITDIFVDPFTN
+24 
-37 GLLFTLYSEEMI
+37 
-49 DVDNVSSWMSP
+49 
-60 HGWYYI
+60 
-66 TVNGAT
+66 
-72 FSLDIPGKIP
+72 
-82 ALGQVKDIVI
+82 
-92 KNNHESGQLAFLVK
+92 
-106 KPFHSIQILKSEI
+106 
-119 SNAVQVS
+119 VQVS

-148 EKRFEERTRPL
+148 EKHFEERTRPL
-159 ARKKAQD
+159 ARKKAED
-166 VANRGP
+166 IANREP

-177 NTGFNADTLNQA
+177 NIGFNPDTLNLA
-189 VDEMLDAL
+189 VDEMLNAL
-197 LVDMADVDDFTNSKK
+197 LRDMADVDAFTNSKK
-212 LENETEFIRMNE
+212 LENETEFIRMYE
-224 GIQHRINDPNI
+224 GTQHRINDPNI
-235 MNDMVKLGDVAL
+235 MNDLVKLGDVAL

-254 VRELFTSKRKWYKDD
+254 VRELFISKRKWYKED
-269 FFLPKDGPQEKG
+269 FFLPKDAPQEKG

-310 ELTVGPHKVWCIP
+310 ELTIGPHKVWCIP

-331 WYEDPIS
+331 WYKDPIS

-346 HNVIVRADAVTTVD
+346 HNVIVRANVVTTVD

-387 PEDESRYADLSME
+387 PENESRYADLSME

-415 KRKVVPPLVKEGKSL
+415 KKKVVPPLVKEGKSSR
-430 KQKMVMNGPPPL
+430 QKTAMNGPPPL

-457 TQDQTDLTSTTPS
+457 TQDQTDLTSTTLS
-470 RDDIADIVEP
+470 RDDLADISVP
-480 DPEEKTSN
+480 DPDENTSN
-488 DAGGNMFNRLFSSLK
+488 DSGGNMFNRLFSSLK
-503 RKGNNGSKREKPEI
+503 RNGKNGSIREEPNK
-517 QDSQLNKPVE
+517 QDSQINKPAE
-527 EVLEQIKTNIE
+527 EVMAKIETDIE
-538 EGDLAAVDVDEKTQD
+538 EGDLAAADIDKNTVE
-553 QTDLTSTT
+553 
-561 PSRDDIADIV
+561 PSR
-571 ESDPEEKTSNDAGGN
+571 
-586 MFNHLFSS
+586 
-594 LKRKG
+594 
-599 NNGSKREKPEI
+599 
-610 KDSQLNKS
+610 
-618 VEEVLEQIET
+618 
-628 NIEEGDL
+628 NI
-635 AVVDVDG
+635 
-642 KTAKF
+642 F
-647 GRNSLQKVFSPKNSI
+647 QRFFPPKNSI

-675 HSDDL
+675 HSADL

-725 HISHFWY
+725 NISHFWY

-739 RVPMDVGF
+739 RVPMEVGF

-776 QELEEIEFFILPDK
+776 RELEEIEFFILPDK